1 MAPIAA
7 SILGPLSYQPAIPYL
22 AKTVFK
28 NEGDD
33 FWAVDI
39 NDGCLSLN
47 FSMHPS
53 KNHTDRSFT
62 ITGSFLIN
70 IGSIQ

>member
-53 KNHTDRSFT
+53 KNHTD
-62 ITGSFLIN
+62 
-70 IGSIQ
+70 QQHK